1 MSSIWLT
8 HLRCHQK
15 IGVCN
20 IKMTFGSTLDL
31 PYESQILRVHQKLK
45 IVQLERCKKIKK
57 LRFIHENIWYAT
69 SETRTNDHTTTT
81 TIFPRILLKKKCVL
95 WSNEGWNWVIYE
107 DTSLNLHQE
116 KPTSEYAFSLKS
128 IKKCFMMYFHK
139 WLRMTTS
146 KWRAQNGSK
155 LLTGHTELSHFK
167 FLQEE
172 DA

>member
-1 MSSIWLT
+1 MNHKYLGFIRSWRLSNLKDARR
-8 HLRCHQK
+8 LRNWGLFMRTSDMLHQNEK
-15 IGVCN
+15 V
-20 IKMTFGSTLDL
+20 F
-31 PYESQILRVHQKLK
+31 LK
-45 IVQLERCKKIKK
+45 
-57 LRFIHENIWYAT
+57 

-116 KPTSEYAFSLKS
+116 KPTSKYAFSQKS

-155 LLTGHTELSHFK
+155 LLTGHTQLSHFK
-167 FLQEE
+167 FLQE
-172 DA
+172 DAQLWTHLQWLYLWGV